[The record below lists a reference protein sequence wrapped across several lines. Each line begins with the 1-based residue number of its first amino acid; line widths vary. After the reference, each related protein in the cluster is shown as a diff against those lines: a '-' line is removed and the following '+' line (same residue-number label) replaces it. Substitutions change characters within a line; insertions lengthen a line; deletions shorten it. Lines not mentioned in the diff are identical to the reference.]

1 MRFCLICLLLL
12 ISVQAAI
19 AALPSRVNIDG
30 TWYTNG
36 QTAYIKCD
44 KTNINVY
51 IDLVIIPGPSN
62 LKISVS
68 PSSNFTVSSTPSD
81 IMKTLN
87 LDPSR

>member
-19 AALPSRVNIDG
+19 PVLPSRVNIDG

-44 KTNINVY
+44 KTNINV
-51 IDLVIIPGPSN
+51 
-62 LKISVS
+62 
-68 PSSNFTVSSTPSD
+68 
-81 IMKTLN
+81 
-87 LDPSR
+87 